1 MTFNKK
7 LLAGTIAGLLVSA
20 NAGAVVLGTDP
31 ARRYAVELEKPV
43 LLTDAADDVEFEL
56 GYNFSPSEVR
66 YGRFEC
72 TANIEIDAPVV
83 VSGDPANMAVGA
95 VNGAGTPAIFFS
107 LTADAGLAIAT
118 DAIVIAVAADNT
130 LLDNA
135 AVNCAWSIYDQPS
148 QAQAGGAAG
157 RIYTTGYQPFITS
170 VPSFEFIGTPG
181 QAIADVEAPTG
192 AYTQFLGGAVPG
204 WFGNLDFS
212 LVAAPPY
219 NADGSV
225 ITFAALFDPT
235 TYIEVE
241 GDFSAAA
248 PPGWNFYGP
257 ADSFTDTEM
266 VLEIGA
272 NENIG
277 DLGIVPN
284 TVDQL
289 QESEY
294 YATLFAVANPGF
306 EIANVGPEYVGE
318 VVRNG
323 TQLQAPLAQVPGGW
337 ISRVVLTNTG
347 TLPRDYE
354 ISVFGETGTTISTDA
369 AEMVGQ
375 VPANG
380 TKVIEVPDFLTG
392 FTGGLPRATVNVTVA
407 GPNNQIQGLYQIVN
421 PASGSIS
428 NHVMVRPGT
437 N

>member
-43 LLTDAADDVEFEL
+43 LLTDAADNVEFAL

-83 VSGDPANMAVGA
+83 VSGGADIAVGA

-107 LTADAGLAIAT
+107 LTAADPLGGPTAP
-118 DAIVIAVAADNT
+118 IVMSVTADNT
-130 LLDNA
+130 LLDNSS
-135 AVNCAWSIYDQPS
+135 VNCAFSIYDQPS

-235 TYIEVE
+235 TSVDVE

-248 PPGWNFYGP
+248 DAWWDGYGWSDAINATTATF
-257 ADSFTDTEM
+257 D
-266 VLEIGA
+266 IG
-272 NENIG
+272 NVENDG
-277 DLGIVPN
+277 DLWFEPDFTNQI
-284 TVDQL
+284 
-289 QESEY
+289 QESEFT
-294 YATLFAVANPGF
+294 ATLNVVANAGF
-306 EIANVGPEYVGE
+306 TIADRGPINVGEI
-318 VVRNG
+318 VRNG

-347 TLPRDYE
+347 SLPRDYE

-421 PASGSIS
+421 PDSGSIS

>member
-43 LLTDAADDVEFEL
+43 LLTDAADNVEFAL

-83 VSGDPANMAVGA
+83 VSGGADIAVGA

-107 LTADAGLAIAT
+107 LTAADPLGGPTAP
-118 DAIVIAVAADNT
+118 IVMSVTADNT
-130 LLDNA
+130 LLDNSS
-135 AVNCAWSIYDQPS
+135 VNCAFSIYDQPS

-306 EIANVGPEYVGE
+306 EIDNVGPEYVGE

-347 TLPRDYE
+347 DLARDYE

>member
-7 LLAGTIAGLLVSA
+7 LLAGAIAGLLVSA
-20 NAGAVVLGTDP
+20 NASAVVLGTDP

-43 LLTDAADDVEFEL
+43 ALTDLADDVEFAL

-107 LTADAGLAIAT
+107 LTADPGLAIAT
-118 DAIVIAVAADNT
+118 DAIVIAVDADNS

-170 VPSFEFIGTPG
+170 VPSFSFTATPG

-192 AYTQFLGGAVPG
+192 AYTQFLGGTLAF
-204 WFGNLDFS
+204 FGDLDFE

-219 NADGSV
+219 NANGSV
-225 ITFAALFDPT
+225 ITFADLFDAAT
-235 TYIEVE
+235 TIEVE
-241 GDFSAAA
+241 GDFTAAA
-248 PPGWNFYGP
+248 DTGWNFYGS
-257 ADSFTDTEM
+257 ADSFTDTVATYNVGGNEFFGQM
-266 VLEIGA
+266 GIIA
-272 NENIG
+272 NTI
-277 DLGIVPN
+277 DP
-284 TVDQL
+284 L
-289 QESEY
+289 QESDY
-294 YATLFAVANPGF
+294 NATLFAVANPGF
-306 EIANVGPEYVGE
+306 VIDDVGPVFVGE

-347 TLPRDYE
+347 SLPRDYE

-380 TKVIEVPDFLTG
+380 TKVIEVPAFLTG

-421 PASGSIS
+421 PTSGSIS

>member
-1 MTFNKK
+1 MNKK
-7 LLAGTIAGLLVSA
+7 LLAGAIAGLLVSA

-31 ARRYAVELEKPV
+31 ARRYAVELTKPV
-43 LLTDAADDVEFEL
+43 LLTDAADNVEFAL

-83 VSGDPANMAVGA
+83 VSGGADIAVGA

-107 LTADAGLAIAT
+107 LTAADPLGGPTAP
-118 DAIVIAVAADNT
+118 IVMSVTADNT
-130 LLDNA
+130 LLDNSS
-135 AVNCAWSIYDQPS
+135 VNCAFSIYDQPS

-306 EIANVGPEYVGE
+306 EIDNVGPEYVGE

-347 TLPRDYE
+347 DLARDYE

>member
-1 MTFNKK
+1 MSMNKK
-7 LLAGTIAGLLVSA
+7 LLAGAIAGLLVSA

-43 LLTDAADDVEFEL
+43 ALTDLADDVEFAL

-107 LTADAGLAIAT
+107 LTADPGLAIAT
-118 DAIVIAVAADNT
+118 DAIVIAVDADNS

-170 VPSFEFIGTPG
+170 VPSFEFVSDGG
-181 QAIADVEAPTG
+181 QAVADVEATNG
-192 AYTQFLGGAVPG
+192 AYTDFLLGDGY
-204 WFGNLDFS
+204 FGHLDFT

-225 ITFAALFDPT
+225 ITFAALFDGAT
-235 TYIEVE
+235 SVDVV

-248 PPGWNFYGP
+248 DAWWDGYGWSDAIDATTATF
-257 ADSFTDTEM
+257 D
-266 VLEIGA
+266 IGA
-272 NENIG
+272 VENDG
-277 DLGIVPN
+277 DLWFEPDFTNQI
-284 TVDQL
+284 
-289 QESEY
+289 QESEFT
-294 YATLFAVANPGF
+294 ATLNAVANVGF
-306 EIANVGPEYVGE
+306 EINPVGPIAVGE
-318 VVRNG
+318 IVRNG

-347 TLPRDYE
+347 SLPRDYE

-380 TKVIEVPDFLTG
+380 TKVIEVPAFLTG

-421 PASGSIS
+421 PTSGSIS

>member
-7 LLAGTIAGLLVSA
+7 LLAGAIAGLLVSA

-83 VSGDPANMAVGA
+83 VSGGADIAVGA

-107 LTADAGLAIAT
+107 LTAADPLGGPTAP
-118 DAIVIAVAADNT
+118 IVMSVTADNT
-130 LLDNA
+130 LLDNSS
-135 AVNCAWSIYDQPS
+135 VNCAFSIYDQPS

-347 TLPRDYE
+347 SLPRDYE

>member
-1 MTFNKK
+1 MSMNKK
-7 LLAGTIAGLLVSA
+7 LLAGAIAGLLVSA

-43 LLTDAADDVEFEL
+43 LLTDAADVVEFEL

-83 VSGDPANMAVGA
+83 VSGSADIAVGA

-107 LTADAGLAIAT
+107 LTAADPLGGAT
-118 DAIVIAVAADNT
+118 DGIIMEVDADNS

-135 AVNCAWSIYDQPS
+135 AVNCAFSIYDQPS

-170 VPSFEFIGTPG
+170 VPSFEFVSAGG
-181 QAIADVEAPTG
+181 QAIADVEAFNG
-192 AYTQFLGGAVPG
+192 AYTDFLLGDGV
-204 WFGNLDFS
+204 FGDLDFS
-212 LVAAPPY
+212 LVAAPPF
-219 NADGSV
+219 NFDGSV
-225 ITFAALFDPT
+225 ITMADLFDAAT
-235 TYIEVE
+235 SVEVD

-248 PPGWNFYGP
+248 DVEWDGNS
-257 ADSFTDTEM
+257 ADALTDDTATYD
-266 VLEIGA
+266 VGA
-272 NENIG
+272 TSVVG
-277 DLGIVPN
+277 DLEYFAN
-284 TVDQL
+284 LADQI

-294 YATLFAVANPGF
+294 TATLLAVANAGYV
-306 EIANVGPEYVGE
+306 INDVGPIAVGE
-318 VVRNG
+318 IIRNG

-337 ISRVVLTNTG
+337 ISRIALTNTG
-347 TLPRDYE
+347 SLDREYE
-354 ISVFGETGTTISTDA
+354 ISVFGETGTTIATNA
-369 AEMVGQ
+369 ANMSGT

-380 TKVIEVPDFLTG
+380 TKVIEVPSFLTG
-392 FTGGLPRATVNVTVA
+392 FTGGLPRATVNVTIA

-421 PASGSIS
+421 PSSGSIS

>member
-7 LLAGTIAGLLVSA
+7 LLAGAIAGLLVSA

-43 LLTDAADDVEFEL
+43 ALSDLNDDVEVAL

-72 TANIEIDAPVV
+72 TANIEINNPVV
-83 VSGDPANMAVGA
+83 VSGVPADVAVGA

-107 LTADAGLAIAT
+107 LTANAGLVGAT
-118 DAIVIAVAADNT
+118 EAIVMGVDADNE

-135 AVNCAWSIYDQPS
+135 AVNCAFSIYDQPS

-157 RIYTTGYQPFITS
+157 RIRTTGFQPFIVS

-192 AYTQFLGGAVPG
+192 AYTQFLGGVSPEF
-204 WFGNLDFS
+204 FGNLDFS

-225 ITFAALFDPT
+225 ITFVDLFDAAT
-235 TYIEVE
+235 TIEVA
-241 GDFSAAA
+241 GDFTAAA
-248 PPGWNFYGP
+248 SPGWFNYGP

-266 VLEIGA
+266 VFNIGA

-277 DLGIVPN
+277 DVGIVPN

-294 YATLFAVANPGF
+294 HATLFAVANPGF
-306 EIANVGPEYVGE
+306 EIDNVGPEYVGE

-428 NHVMVRPGT
+428 NHVMVRPGS